1 MVEYDID
8 PLSLGILLGIYNGI
22 KDVKKLA
29 SYLNVDE
36 DSVKEA
42 LKELEEKGLV
52 KREKKKI
59 FIFEVQD
66 LKLTR
71 EGYNTL
77 MVALEKL
84 KPKLE
89 EVRKALIRG
98 DEEQAVAALS
108 AMGLGLLVPLL
119 IPMLLG
125 GFLLP
130 IGIGFGVPHEHG
142 SHIHP
147 GDPF

>member
-36 DSVKEA
+36 DSIKEA
-42 LKELEEKGLV
+42 LRDLEEKGLV
-52 KREKKKI
+52 KRDKKRI
-59 FIFEVQD
+59 LIFEIQD

-77 MVALEKL
+77 MVALERL

-89 EVRKALIRG
+89 EVRKALARG
-98 DEEQAVAALS
+98 DEEQAITMLG

-125 GFLLP
+125 GLLLP
-130 IGIGFGVPHEHG
+130 IGIGLGAPHEHG
-142 SHIHP
+142 SHIRP